1 MATYEGS
8 PGIPASTTEEDR
20 PFWDDPFVE
29 PKQQHRFTVQMPV
42 YVPTGGNI
50 DTVQL
55 AERIKAESL
64 NITSDKI
71 DALREKLKSAARRA
85 SDEVERRGSLRTALS
100 LIDAGSLVS
109 EDKVGEVVHE
119 VFEFKKHRTTDSG
132 GKRAS
137 NTNTE
142 RFQDLGITL
151 AVKKAFPD
159 GESSI
164 KSLFPPGVD
173 ERSKYQLK
181 LRIPEYIAYSF
192 TPPGFSFAPGNI
204 GSDGGGNEIRI
215 EGLGKYGRSAATL
228 TFVTTL
234 RDDLHF
240 SLNLLWTLSSNS
252 SIPGVKKSSV
262 KLFDEFLVGQRPDS
276 QKVLTIYE
284 HYARTVVVPD
294 PENQLGNGKGRSIIG
309 GDDPFAQNTSA
320 VAGIHKLYDP
330 VIESVNFSEFSYGG
344 SELVKITLGLTYG
357 TNYNQS
363 NFYSYQ
369 NTEKRYSDSGDTVY
383 SMNKGEYAKESN
395 KYRRLIYGVDEGTG
409 DNRQPAPGSLRHYLM
424 VTKPNSDSGDKKTLK
439 KLKDEKRIR
448 DQIEDNIIGLPIVG
462 DELRP
467 GADDRGII
475 REIYRSGNEFKIN
488 SIFSNAQ
495 AAQTAIQNL
504 AEGQSNTA
512 RDPSADPPVT
522 NSTSE
527 EAQRVQ
533 EAERQ
538 QYRDS
543 LAAQQARDP
552 VGEPPPE
559 VPIDYTPPSDL
570 PDFNSDFDP
579 LAGVENTAGTA
590 FPGAAPEPLDFS
602 TPGTADIVDDTP
614 ASLDFSTPG
623 TVDIVIEDD
632 TPSSTTAFEVP
643 GPFPTDAEGNADP
656 NDIYRALA
664 QQAQQYRDEFRQSI
678 DSGEYDPLGLNIP
691 PNPNPLGLPR
701 DED

>member
-71 DALREKLKSAARRA
+71 DALREKLKSAARRS
-85 SDEVERRGSLRTALS
+85 SDEVERRGSLRTALN
-100 LIDAGSLVS
+100 LIEEASLVS

-137 NTNTE
+137 NTNIE

-173 ERSKYQLK
+173 ESPKYQLK

-475 REIYRSGNEFKIN
+475 RGIYRSGDVPKIN
-488 SIFSNAQ
+488 AIFSHAESFQ
-495 AAQTAIQNL
+495 ATAKYL
-504 AEGQSNTA
+504 AEKRDNTA
-512 RDPSADPPVT
+512 PDPSASPSPPRT
-522 NSTSE
+522 AEEIAELQGSSGGLQAANLTSD
-527 EAQRVQ
+527 V
-533 EAERQ
+533 AE
-538 QYRDS
+538 
-543 LAAQQARDP
+543 
-552 VGEPPPE
+552 
-559 VPIDYTPPSDL
+559 
-570 PDFNSDFDP
+570 DP
-579 LAGVENTAGTA
+579 LLSLVGTGTTPEEIQRTQDIQSEQYNQVINDLAGGNGTGAPPAEAPTASGDYFGVPTTYDFENEN
-590 FPGAAPEPLDFS
+590 APPIQDPDDFVDFS
-602 TPGTADIVDDTP
+602 TVGYGILNEPSPSGASPALPSTGRIVGTGDVT
-614 ASLDFSTPG
+614 
-623 TVDIVIEDD
+623 IEDD
-632 TPSSTTAFEVP
+632 
-643 GPFPTDAEGNADP
+643 
-656 NDIYRALA
+656 
-664 QQAQQYRDEFRQSI
+664 
-678 DSGEYDPLGLNIP
+678 
-691 PNPNPLGLPR
+691 
-701 DED
+701 

>member
-8 PGIPASTTEEDR
+8 PGIPPSTTEEDR

-42 YVPTGGNI
+42 YVPTGDNI

-64 NITSDKI
+64 NITSDEI
-71 DALREKLKSAARRA
+71 DVLREKIKDAAA
-85 SDEVERRGSLRTALS
+85 LAINPDVYERRGSTETAFN
-100 LIDAGSLVS
+100 LITSGSLVS
-109 EDKVGEVVHE
+109 EDKVGEVVDA
-119 VFEFKKHRTTDSG
+119 VFRFKAHRPVEDVG
-132 GKRAS
+132 GFRAS
-137 NTNTE
+137 NNNTE
-142 RFQDLGITL
+142 RFQDLGITQ
-151 AVKKAFPD
+151 AVKEAFPD

-164 KSLFPPGVD
+164 KSLFPPNVD
-173 ERSKYQLK
+173 ESPKYQLK

-192 TPPGFSFAPGNI
+192 TPPGFSFAPGSI

-284 HYARTVVVPD
+284 HYARTVVVPTLPSVSD
-294 PENQLGNGKGRSIIG
+294 TERRLGNGKGRSIIG
-309 GDDPFAQNTSA
+309 EDPQNISA

-357 TNYNQS
+357 PNYNQS

-369 NTEKRYSDSGDTVY
+369 NTEERYSDSGETVY
-383 SMNKGEYAKESN
+383 SMNKGEYAKQGN
-395 KYRRLIYGVDEGTG
+395 KYRRLIYGDDQGTG

-424 VTKPNSDSGDKKTLK
+424 VTKPNSGDSGDKKTLK

-475 REIYRSGNEFKIN
+475 RGIYRSGDVPKIN
-488 SIFSNAQ
+488 AIF
-495 AAQTAIQNL
+495 
-504 AEGQSNTA
+504 
-512 RDPSADPPVT
+512 
-522 NSTSE
+522 
-527 EAQRVQ
+527 
-533 EAERQ
+533 
-538 QYRDS
+538 
-543 LAAQQARDP
+543 
-552 VGEPPPE
+552 
-559 VPIDYTPPSDL
+559 
-570 PDFNSDFDP
+570 
-579 LAGVENTAGTA
+579 
-590 FPGAAPEPLDFS
+590 
-602 TPGTADIVDDTP
+602 
-614 ASLDFSTPG
+614 
-623 TVDIVIEDD
+623 
-632 TPSSTTAFEVP
+632 
-643 GPFPTDAEGNADP
+643 
-656 NDIYRALA
+656 
-664 QQAQQYRDEFRQSI
+664 
-678 DSGEYDPLGLNIP
+678 
-691 PNPNPLGLPR
+691 
-701 DED
+701 